1 MNLGGS
7 DPKIYKRMQWGGKLF
22 RLADSDVI
30 SKLWPIESMG
40 FRWCNDTHK
49 LVTPRTKRFMAYN
62 TPWCHARHLIGKHC
76 ALDHQVTFNAFGI
89 IPPKCMNCWKT
100 VLTPKNFDELVIW
113 KEVQENDI
121 SYAAKCGIELRDYT
135 PKHYG
140 AYHYAASLDE
150 GREQYE
156 DVYKKAKKYLSKETA
171 EGVIL
176 KRACTEYEMIKGP
189 ASSWTLTKEEER
201 MLELIEA
208 YVDVP
213 QATKRQPQMTKPT
226 VMIKW
231 ALWAH
236 ANGDFSYMKYNG
248 DKKLFPDY
256 QKFHKGDIN
265 DIKHDLA
272 VTAAHAAGVDPA
284 VAAEFLTG
292 SDEFLRK
299 HGASLSQVD
308 KMIGNAHL
316 GKLGQ
321 MDFSD
326 IKRVDPATI
335 GDDDVLPIEDIDHDK

>member
-1 MNLGGS
+1 MI
-7 DPKIYKRMQWGGKLF
+7 K
-22 RLADSDVI
+22 
-30 SKLWPIESMG
+30 
-40 FRWCNDTHK
+40 
-49 LVTPRTKRFMAYN
+49 
-62 TPWCHARHLIGKHC
+62 ARH
-76 ALDHQVTFNAFGI
+76 
-89 IPPKCMNCWKT
+89 P
-100 VLTPKNFDELVIW
+100 
-113 KEVQENDI
+113 
-121 SYAAKCGIELRDYT
+121 
-135 PKHYG
+135 
-140 AYHYAASLDE
+140 
-150 GREQYE
+150 
-156 DVYKKAKKYLSKETA
+156 AKKYLSKETA